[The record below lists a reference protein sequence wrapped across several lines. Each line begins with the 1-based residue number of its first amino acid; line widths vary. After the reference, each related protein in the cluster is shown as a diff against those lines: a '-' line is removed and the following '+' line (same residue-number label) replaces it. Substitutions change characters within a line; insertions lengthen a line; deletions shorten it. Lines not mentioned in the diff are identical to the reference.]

1 MPHRKNHMKL
11 TGDTHPPEV
20 EYEQVVDD
28 DALDDDPATAT
39 ATATATGTIRSSAS
53 DAAPPPLEG
62 IRFDRPA
69 GRAAGPLDE
78 AAPAWSESPALES
91 ARAFTRTRPLAAL
104 GITLVAGYA
113 LLKLLRR

>member
-20 EYEQVVDD
+20 EPEQVVDD
-28 DALDDDPATAT
+28 DALDDDP
-39 ATATATGTIRSSAS
+39 ATATGTIRSSAS

-62 IRFDRPA
+62 IRFDRPT

>member
-1 MPHRKNHMKL
+1 MPHPKNHMKL

-20 EYEQVVDD
+20 EYEQVVED
-28 DALDDDPATAT
+28 DALDDDAAAAT
-39 ATATATGTIRSSAS
+39 SSA
-53 DAAPPPLEG
+53 AAAPPLEG

-69 GRAAGPLDE
+69 GSPIGKPAGPLDE
-78 AAPAWSESPALES
+78 AAPAWSESAAFES
-91 ARAFTRTRPLAAL
+91 AREFTRTRPLAAL